1 MEYETRSIKW
11 YWVLLFIIYSLASV
25 YLLLK
30 ANPFL
35 YAQGSLIDQQAQYK
49 ASKSLNA
56 WPPKDAQFPMTEKA
70 SGKGISWP
78 FLSFGNL
85 NMTSPEVTRN
95 KSYTEF
101 KSFPLK
107 AKFQGNPHIILQA
120 KNELIVLDEDNWVYN
135 FNNIGELRWS
145 YGLSKEAE
153 LLQTLKDS
161 SLLYLIRKNGSVTA
175 LELEGGRPQWILEPA
190 QNIVGEAWLEN
201 ESLILPVEKVEGKE
215 SKKNRKKVS
224 FQFLQID
231 RNDGS
236 LKTTS
241 DGFDFK
247 EAFKEVLLPG
257 TEHRLLYSGAQII
270 AIPQNFE
277 VPIKTAWQTTLPESI
292 ARELVFADGRI
303 FATTEGKRLYVL
315 NGKKK
320 GDTLFDIDL
329 DIFPGG
335 AVTYLPEMD
344 RLAYLGE
351 SGILRVVDLKKKE
364 MAWKFDLSIKGPLRS
379 IWSSRLKGAYIQEF
393 GMRWVYKGW
402 TLWSPCRAKAF
413 CVYNPERGQLIQ
425 RIELTGTPLSLP
437 YVAPDKIY
445 APVKLDSGELAVAH
459 LYEPTELRKAQAEE
473 EAKKAALEADSP

>member
-11 YWVLLFIIYSLASV
+11 YWVLLFIVYSLASV
-25 YLLLK
+25 YFLLK

-35 YAQGSLIDQQAQYK
+35 YAQGSLIDQQAKYK
-49 ASKSLNA
+49 ASKSLSA
-56 WPPKDAQFPMTEKA
+56 WPPKEAQFPLAEEA
-70 SGKGISWP
+70 SGTGLPWP

-101 KSFPLK
+101 KSFPLQ
-107 AKFQGNPHIILQA
+107 AKFEGKPQVIFQS
-120 KNELIVLDEDNWVYN
+120 KNDLVVLDEDNWVYT
-135 FNNIGELRWS
+135 FNNVGELKWS
-145 YGLSKEAE
+145 YGLSKEAK

-175 LELEGGRPQWILEPA
+175 LELEGGRPQWILEPG
-190 QNIVGEAWLEN
+190 QNVVGEAWLESS
-201 ESLILPVEKVEGKE
+201 SLVLPVEKRDVQE
-215 SKKNRKKVS
+215 SKKTRKKVS
-224 FQFLQID
+224 FQFLQIN

-236 LKTTS
+236 LLSTS

-247 EAFKEVLLPG
+247 EDFKEVPLPG

-270 AIPQNFE
+270 AIP
-277 VPIKTAWQTTLPESI
+277 KTFSIPVKTTWQTTLPENISK
-292 ARELVFADGRI
+292 ELVFADGRI

-329 DIFPGG
+329 DINPGG
-335 AVTYLPEMD
+335 VVTYLPEMD

-351 SGILRVVDLKKKE
+351 SGILRVVDLKKEE
-364 MAWKFDLSIKGPLRS
+364 MAWKFDLSIKGPLRN

-425 RIELTGTPLSLP
+425 RIELTGTPVSLP
-437 YVAPDKIY
+437 YVASDKIY
-445 APVKLDSGELAVAH
+445 APVRLDSGDLAIAH
-459 LYEPTELRKAQAEE
+459 LYEPAELRKAQAEE
-473 EAKKAALEADSP
+473 EAKKAEQTQDNP